1 MYTDIQKNIINTVVY
16 DTYQYV
22 NLDSELEF
30 EHILRNVFD
39 CPRLGFGFVDVGLYR
54 NPVAYD
60 NNSNAIAIYLQCAL
74 IILANRKDGNEAI
87 LTECA
92 KMLDENAITEC
103 AYEVINKLNENNI
116 FY

>member
-1 MYTDIQKNIINTVVY
+1 MKLRTTHISAY
-16 DTYQYV
+16 DM
-22 NLDSELEF
+22 DPELEF
-30 EHILRNVFD
+30 EYILRNAFN
-39 CPRLGFGFVDVGLYR
+39 CPRLGFGFVDAGLYR

-60 NNSNAIAIYLQCAL
+60 NKSNAIAIYLQCAL

-92 KMLDENAITEC
+92 KMLDENTTTEC